1 VQNKEVMMGKKVV
14 VGAIMLLAFSFI
26 VAGTGITS
34 YAEGELPEEFSWYG
48 ESGATR
54 EPIYDEQKVFNENT
68 EGLWWMPEK
77 APEGQENIQWG
88 NRGYV
93 FVGTKKEVVEPPPA
107 PPKVEPVRER
117 VVEKIVYRD
126 RVVEKP
132 VEKIVYRDRVV
143 EKPVE
148 KIVYRDR
155 VVEKAAVINL
165 KDVYFEWD
173 SSKLTSLALLTLKEN
188 ADVLR
193 ANPKVNVLLVGSASP
208 EGESD
213 YNLKLSER
221 RVTTV
226 KDYLVSKEN
235 ISASRLQTK
244 AAGEISVDETS
255 WPFVRK
261 VGFSIA
267 K

>member
-1 VQNKEVMMGKKVV
+1 
-14 VGAIMLLAFSFI
+14 
-26 VAGTGITS
+26 
-34 YAEGELPEEFSWYG
+34 
-48 ESGATR
+48 
-54 EPIYDEQKVFNENT
+54 
-68 EGLWWMPEK
+68 
-77 APEGQENIQWG
+77 
-88 NRGYV
+88 
-93 FVGTKKEVVEPPPA
+93 
-107 PPKVEPVRER
+107 
-117 VVEKIVYRD
+117 
-126 RVVEKP
+126 
-132 VEKIVYRDRVV
+132 
-143 EKPVE
+143 VE